1 MINLKEKIINF
12 NFTKKEKNIY
22 KKKKKYY
29 NKKEKVKGVRQIME
43 NIKIFA
49 CKSAEKFTKEI
60 CDCLELPMGKIN
72 SMKFTND
79 NNFVQILETVR
90 DQDVYI
96 IQTTQPP
103 VNERVMELLIT
114 IDAIKRASAKCINVV
129 LPYYIYSRSDKK
141 DQPSLLEASG
151 ANRVI
156 TCDLHNPAIQA
167 YFNINC
173 DRLSAQ
179 NLLQAYFKEKNLEDM
194 VIVATDAGSSKK
206 AYKYSEYFN
215 CPIALIDKR
224 REANDDTALAT
235 TVIGNVK
242 NQNAIIFDDEID
254 TAGSMIETAR
264 ILEKF
269 GAKEIYA
276 GCTHGVL
283 SGPAIERIQNS
294 PIKEL
299 VITNTIPLPE
309 EKQIDKIK
317 VLSIAPLFAES
328 IRRINEA
335 KPLGEILKVE

>member
-1 MINLKEKIINF
+1 
-12 NFTKKEKNIY
+12 
-22 KKKKKYY
+22 
-29 NKKEKVKGVRQIME
+29 ME

-49 CKSAEKFTKEI
+49 CKSAENFTKEI
-60 CDCLELPMGKIN
+60 CDCLDLPMGKIN
-72 SMKFTND
+72 SIKFKND

-90 DQDVYI
+90 EQDVYI
-96 IQTTQPP
+96 VQTTQPP

-114 IDAIKRASAKCINVV
+114 IDAAKRASARRINVV

-141 DQPSLLEASG
+141 DQPRVPVTAKLMAQLIEAAG
-151 ANRVI
+151 ADRVI

-206 AYKYSEYFN
+206 AYKYSEYFG

-224 REANDDTALAT
+224 RDGNDDRAIANN
-235 TVIGNVK
+235 VIGEVK
-242 NQNAIIFDDEID
+242 GKQAVIFDDEID
-254 TAGSMIETAR
+254 TAGSMIETAN
-264 ILEKF
+264 ILHRE

-276 GCTHGVL
+276 GATHGIL
-283 SGPAIERIQNS
+283 SGQAVQRIQNS

-299 VITNTIPLPE
+299 VITDTVPLTS

-317 VLSIAPLFAES
+317 VLSIAPLFAEAVK
-328 IRRINEA
+328 RINEA
-335 KPLGEILKVE
+335 RPLGELYE